1 MSQLETVVDQYSDP
15 SLRVLYCAMQNID
28 SAELKTAL
36 ASIEIDYDSTTK
48 CAEEQFALS
57 RERLFP
63 VNTREN
69 VILSKVYFDQQR
81 SQMSEKTAALA
92 ESRLDTYLN
101 LHDVPDTLF
110 KYKPLAKAAADLE
123 PVYLLPKYQLCK
135 VASEADMTEAESL
148 FTREHLNLPL
158 PDRVEFAQT
167 YVKLAKDYGV
177 HRFSPTISKYAAL
190 LDTDFA
196 NTRYLLEARAAA
208 ASRSG
213 RSGEGYLKLASA
225 LKGEITASKEE
236 LSNLA
241 GVIHALDEETGLSN
255 SKYDRKIP
263 CAFSSVFNKE
273 AEVAGIDDEDEE
285 ELAALSKAEIIARY
299 GNGIMEE
306 VEDEEGNID
315 IPRLRDLIV
324 RSGGEVIPSD
334 DSVDSE

>member
-110 KYKPLAKAAADLE
+110 K
-123 PVYLLPKYQLCK
+123 
-135 VASEADMTEAESL
+135 
-148 FTREHLNLPL
+148 
-158 PDRVEFAQT
+158 
-167 YVKLAKDYGV
+167 
-177 HRFSPTISKYAAL
+177 
-190 LDTDFA
+190 
-196 NTRYLLEARAAA
+196 
-208 ASRSG
+208 
-213 RSGEGYLKLASA
+213 
-225 LKGEITASKEE
+225 
-236 LSNLA
+236 
-241 GVIHALDEETGLSN
+241 
-255 SKYDRKIP
+255 
-263 CAFSSVFNKE
+263 
-273 AEVAGIDDEDEE
+273 
-285 ELAALSKAEIIARY
+285 
-299 GNGIMEE
+299 
-306 VEDEEGNID
+306 
-315 IPRLRDLIV
+315 
-324 RSGGEVIPSD
+324 
-334 DSVDSE
+334 